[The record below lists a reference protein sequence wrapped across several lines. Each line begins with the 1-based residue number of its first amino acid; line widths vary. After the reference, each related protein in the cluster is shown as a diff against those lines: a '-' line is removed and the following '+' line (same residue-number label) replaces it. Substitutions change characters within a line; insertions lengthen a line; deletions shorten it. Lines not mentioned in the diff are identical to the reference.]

1 MIRTGSGGSRLGPLL
16 VALGVALAVF
26 AYARS
31 AHYLGV
37 LGLLSSECAALFT
50 ISRRAGRREEGLTK
64 RNGGLERANPEL
76 QRALKD
82 IKTLKGLVFIC
93 SYCKMIRN
101 DEGFWQQLDYVSQ
114 NSETQLSHGIC
125 PPCLETLYPGRD
137 DPED

>member
-1 MIRTGSGGSRLGPLL
+1 M
-16 VALGVALAVF
+16 
-26 AYARS
+26 
-31 AHYLGV
+31 
-37 LGLLSSECAALFT
+37 
-50 ISRRAGRREEGLTK
+50 TK

-82 IKTLKGLVFIC
+82 IKTLKGLVPIC

-101 DEGFWQQLDYVSQ
+101 DEGLWQQLDDVSQ
-114 NSETQLSHGIC
+114 NSETQFSHGIC